1 MEQTQSPHEFLVQ
14 RRSVVR
20 VMAWLYDRSKLK
32 HIEILFIL
40 QVISHP
46 GSPPLS
52 IPAFVRFLNENLN
65 DSGLTGNWMAAL
77 NEAGL
82 LEFRFDFD
90 CRGEARRLESGAR
103 TIVYRARY
111 LARAETLRFSLE
123 STLRVAHLE

>member
-1 MEQTQSPHEFLVQ
+1 MEQTQSPHEFRLVQ

-52 IPAFVRFLNENLN
+52 CPIPAFVRFLNENLN

-77 NEAGL
+77 HDSGL

-90 CRGEARRLESGAR
+90 NRGEASRLESGAH
-103 TIVYRARY
+103 TIVQG
-111 LARAETLRFSLE
+111 EIPMC
-123 STLRVAHLE
+123 